1 MPLVREI
8 VDGVVNYRQDPL
20 DPSKPVV
27 LTGPVK
33 GSVTTSDGTTYNV
46 ADDYIEVE
54 SQDHADEVAH
64 LIGQRHAT
72 EGHPDHKDGTP
83 FRYEPPAKYAKDAG

>member
-1 MPLVREI
+1 MPLVREFR
-8 VDGVVNYRQDPL
+8 DGVVHYRQDPL

-33 GSVTTSDGTTYNV
+33 GTVSLADGTTYNV

-64 LIGQRHAT
+64 HIGVRLQA
-72 EGHPDHKDGTP
+72 EGHPDHKDSAVPFVYTP
-83 FRYEPPAKYAKDAG
+83 TGRFAEEG